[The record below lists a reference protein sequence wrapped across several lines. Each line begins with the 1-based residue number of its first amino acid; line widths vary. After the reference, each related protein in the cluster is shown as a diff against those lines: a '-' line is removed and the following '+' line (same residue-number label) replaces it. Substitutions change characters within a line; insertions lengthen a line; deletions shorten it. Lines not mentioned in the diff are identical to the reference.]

1 VETLPGEQ
9 RRAIE
14 MAFFDGLTHREI
26 AERDG
31 LPLGTVKGRMRL
43 GLKRL
48 SGLLAEPSSGVTG
61 PAELNRG
68 T

>member
-1 VETLPGEQ
+1 VATLPGEQ

-14 MAFFDGLTHREI
+14 MAYFDGLTHREI

-31 LPLGTVKGRMRL
+31 LPLGTVKGRLRL
-43 GLKRL
+43 GLQKL
-48 SGLLAEPSSGVTG
+48 SGILAEPAPEVER
-61 PAELNRG
+61 PVELNRG